1 MTYIWNR
8 ADRVE
13 DIKNI
18 TLSFNSWLKKQQQ
31 LLRLLTNQKERN
43 KLHIKIDKQTRNYE
57 ETLSKLNNDIV
68 TQITKNGINNNLN
81 NNLLK

>member
-8 ADRVE
+8 ADRVQ

-31 LLRLLTNQKERN
+31 LLRLLPNQKERN

>member
-8 ADRVE
+8 ADRVQ

-31 LLRLLTNQKERN
+31 LLKLLSNQKERD
-43 KLHIKIDKQTRNYE
+43 KLHIKIDKQKRNYE
-57 ETLSKLNNDIV
+57 ETLNKLNNDIV
-68 TQITKNGINNNLN
+68 TQITNKGINNNLN

>member
-8 ADRVE
+8 ADKVQ

-31 LLRLLTNQKERN
+31 LLRLLSNQKERN

-57 ETLSKLNNDIV
+57 ETLSKLNNDVV
-68 TQITKNGINNNLN
+68 TQITKKGINNNLN

>member
-8 ADRVE
+8 ADRVQ

-31 LLRLLTNQKERN
+31 LLKLLSNQKERN
-43 KLHIKIDKQTRNYE
+43 KLHIKIDIQTRKYE
-57 ETLSKLNNDIV
+57 ETLSKLNNDVV

>member
-8 ADRVE
+8 ADKVQ

-31 LLRLLTNQKERN
+31 LLRLLSNQKERN

-68 TQITKNGINNNLN
+68 TQITEKGINNNLN

>member
-8 ADRVE
+8 ADRVQ

-31 LLRLLTNQKERN
+31 LLKLLSNQKERN
-43 KLHIKIDKQTRNYE
+43 KLHIKIDKQKRNYE
-57 ETLSKLNNDIV
+57 ETLNKLNNDIV
-68 TQITKNGINNNLN
+68 TQITNKGINNNLN

>member
-8 ADRVE
+8 AERVE

-31 LLRLLTNQKERN
+31 LLRLLPNQKERN

>member
-31 LLRLLTNQKERN
+31 LLRLISNQKERN

>member
-8 ADRVE
+8 ADRVQ

-18 TLSFNSWLKKQQQ
+18 TLCFNSWLKKQQQ
-31 LLRLLTNQKERN
+31 LLKLVSNQKERD
-43 KLHIKIDKQTRNYE
+43 KLHIKIDKQTRNYQE
-57 ETLSKLNNDIV
+57 ALSKLNNDIV

>member
-18 TLSFNSWLKKQQQ
+18 TLCFNDWLKKQQQ
-31 LLRLLTNQKERN
+31 LLRLSSNQKERN
-43 KLHIKIDKQTRNYE
+43 KLHIKIDKQTRKYE

-68 TQITKNGINNNLN
+68 TQITNNGINNNLN

>member
-8 ADRVE
+8 ADKVQ

-31 LLRLLTNQKERN
+31 LLKLLSNQKERN

-57 ETLSKLNNDIV
+57 ETLSKLNTDIV

>member
-31 LLRLLTNQKERN
+31 LLRLISNQKERN

-57 ETLSKLNNDIV
+57 KALSKLNNDIV
-68 TQITKNGINNNLN
+68 TRITKNGINNNLN

>member
-18 TLSFNSWLKKQQQ
+18 TLSFNSWLKEQRK

-57 ETLSKLNNDIV
+57 KALSKLNNDIV

>member
-8 ADRVE
+8 AERVK

-18 TLSFNSWLKKQQQ
+18 TSSFNTWLNQQKQ

-43 KLHIKIDKQTRNYE
+43 KLQAKINTQTRKYE
-57 ETLSKLNNDIV
+57 EALSKLNTDIV
-68 TQITKNGINNNLN
+68 TRITNNGINNNLN
-81 NNLLK
+81 NNLVK

>member
-8 ADRVE
+8 AERVE

-31 LLRLLTNQKERN
+31 LLRLLSNQKERN

-68 TQITKNGINNNLN
+68 TQITKKGINNNLN

>member
-8 ADRVE
+8 AERVE

-31 LLRLLTNQKERN
+31 LLRLLPNQKERN

-81 NNLLK
+81 NNLFK

>member
-8 ADRVE
+8 ADKVQ

-31 LLRLLTNQKERN
+31 LLRLLSNQKERN

-68 TQITKNGINNNLN
+68 TQITKKGINNNLN

>member
-8 ADRVE
+8 AERVQ

-31 LLRLLTNQKERN
+31 LLRLLSNQKERN

-57 ETLSKLNNDIV
+57 ETLSKLNNDVV
-68 TQITKNGINNNLN
+68 TQITKKGINNNLN

>member
-8 ADRVE
+8 AERVE

-31 LLRLLTNQKERN
+31 LLRLLSNQKERN

-57 ETLSKLNNDIV
+57 ETLSKLNNDVV
-68 TQITKNGINNNLN
+68 TQITKKGINNNLN

>member
-8 ADRVE
+8 ADRVQ

-31 LLRLLTNQKERN
+31 LLKLLSNQKERN
-43 KLHIKIDKQTRNYE
+43 KLHIKIDKQKRNYE
-57 ETLSKLNNDIV
+57 ETLNKLNNDIV
-68 TQITKNGINNNLN
+68 TQITKKGLNNNLN

>member
-8 ADRVE
+8 AERVE

-31 LLRLLTNQKERN
+31 LLRLLSNQKERN

>member
-8 ADRVE
+8 ADRVQ

-18 TLSFNSWLKKQQQ
+18 TLSFNSWLKEQQQ
-31 LLRLLTNQKERN
+31 LLRLLPNQKERN

-57 ETLSKLNNDIV
+57 EALSKLNNDIV

>member
-8 ADRVE
+8 ADRVQ

-31 LLRLLTNQKERN
+31 LLRLLPNQKERN
-43 KLHIKIDKQTRNYE
+43 KLRNR
-57 ETLSKLNNDIV
+57 S
-68 TQITKNGINNNLN
+68 
-81 NNLLK
+81 NLLGLGSY